1 MRCGAI
7 MDGPVR
13 RPGVFEPRSAASALP
28 QSAGGTN
35 PSSTDF
41 QNDRVGNGWPL
52 KISDVRQHQSR
63 IRQEGTAAAGTG
75 SDVLYDVEATVL
87 QPQGWERGSPP
98 DVLVSQ
104 NRRYAL
110 GSRSRWLP
118 GVCASIF
125 SRADHRIHHFGIQV
139 VRRNGTHEL
148 ASNGRRWLLTGV
160 TSYFTHVG
168 LPRFASYPKAKGLRF

>member
-1 MRCGAI
+1 

-35 PSSTDF
+35 PSSTDS
-41 QNDRVGNGWPL
+41 QNDRIGNGWPV
-52 KISDVRQHQSR
+52 KISDVRQYQSR

-87 QPQGWERGSPP
+87 RPQGWERGSAP

-104 NRRYAL
+104 NRRYVL
-110 GSRSRWLP
+110 GSRSPRFP

-125 SRADHRIHHFGIQV
+125 SGADHRIHHFGIQV

-148 ASNGRRWLLTGV
+148 AINGRRWLLTGV
-160 TSYFTHVG
+160 TSYFAHVN
-168 LPRFASYPKAKGLRF
+168 LPRFANNREA